1 VPQEGAGGHGPMV
14 RDHLGVVDVGP
25 TFAKRTQPTDF
36 GRTCS
41 DSFATLKMSIDFDPI
56 SFA

>member
-1 VPQEGAGGHGPMV
+1 MV

-41 DSFATLKMSIDFDPI
+41 DSFATLKVSINFDPI